1 MGALC
6 PLILLGCAM
15 NRLEFSA
22 HLRGLLGR
30 TYSVADEERG
40 PDGALRLIVAKRGGD
55 RALVIETVEQWFR
68 TLPPSPSG
76 AERVLIK
83 HLAVCTRRFFDH
95 PEYLPAATFAWP
107 GTGESRAVVRLAL
120 DPRKWRRSA
129 PRQQEEV

>member
-1 MGALC
+1 
-6 PLILLGCAM
+6 M
-15 NRLEFSA
+15 NRLQFSA

-55 RALVIETVEQWFR
+55 QSLVIETVDQWFR
-68 TLPPSPSG
+68 ALPPSPSG
-76 AERVLIK
+76 AESVLIK

-95 PEYLPAATFAWP
+95 PEYLPAATFPWP
-107 GTGESRAVVRLAL
+107 GTAQSRAAVRLAL